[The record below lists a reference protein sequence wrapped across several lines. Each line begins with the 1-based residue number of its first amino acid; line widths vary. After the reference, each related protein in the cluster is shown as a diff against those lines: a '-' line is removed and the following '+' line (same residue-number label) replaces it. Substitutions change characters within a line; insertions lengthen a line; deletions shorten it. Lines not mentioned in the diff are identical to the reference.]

1 MGGRTGVMRGKLEL
15 AEGSDG
21 EERGA
26 SLKLQMGERAEGM
39 KIKLEV
45 ADA

>member
-1 MGGRTGVMRGKLEL
+1 MGGRTGVMRGKFEL
-15 AEGSDG
+15 AEGS
-21 EERGA
+21 ERGA
-26 SLKLQMGERAEGM
+26 SLKFQMGEGL